1 MVEIKLGINCGYNIH
16 PSFSGHLLV
25 NSKLF
30 HSDITMIELLLGLRE
45 YVLLQLYTSP
55 RDVVSGSQLDISDK
69 HLKAMLANKDREIIS
84 LKIRLEV
91 SNIVIYRV
99 FFAVTSK
106 KLQVLGSFVLYVYGF
121 PSN

>member
-25 NSKLF
+25 NLKLF
-30 HSDITMIELLLGLRE
+30 HSDITMIELLFVWHE

-55 RDVVSGSQLDISDK
+55 RDVVSGSQLDVSDK

-99 FFAVTSK
+99 LFFAVTSK
-106 KLQVLGSFVLYVYGF
+106 KL
-121 PSN
+121 